1 MSATESASTPAQA
14 GVPASPKA
22 RPNGAGR
29 KPAGFARD
37 VPVPEGFTMARHMSI
52 IGARLAGPANF
63 TMQLAWPGVGY
74 GVLNSRVESGSALKH
89 PIKRTRTTFTY
100 LAVAM
105 LGTEK
110 DRAAYRKAVNRQHA
124 QVVST
129 ADEPV
134 QYRAMDPRLQTWVA
148 ACLYYGTIDM
158 IEKMHGAP
166 DDATADAI
174 YAYGARFG
182 TTLQMPADAWPVDRA
197 AFDRYWED
205 SLAEVR
211 IDEPVRELLMTL
223 IRLDN
228 MPWWLKNRRS
238 ADFGV
243 FITTG
248 FLPPPFR
255 EAMKLAWTDDDQAR
269 FDRLMQRYGRRE
281 RLLPRFLRVLPF
293 RLLLWD
299 MRIRQRLGLPLV

>member
-1 MSATESASTPAQA
+1 MSATDSASTPAY
-14 GVPASPKA
+14 GK
-22 RPNGAGR
+22 GAV
-29 KPAGFARD
+29 RD
-37 VPVPEGFTMARHMSI
+37 VPVPDGFKMSRHMSM

-89 PIKRTRTTFTY
+89 PIKRSRTTFTY

-105 LGTEK
+105 LGTEQ
-110 DRAAYRKAVNRQHA
+110 DRTAFRQAVNRQHA

-129 ADEPV
+129 PDEPV

-148 ACLYYGTIDM
+148 ACLYYGTVDM
-158 IEKMHGAP
+158 IEKMHGP
-166 DDATADAI
+166 LDDATADAL

-182 TTLQMPADAWPVDRA
+182 TTLQMPAEAWPVDRA

-211 IDEPVRELLMTL
+211 IDEPVREMLMTL

-228 MPWWLKNRRS
+228 MPWWLKNKRS
-238 ADFGV
+238 AAFGI

-248 FLPPPFR
+248 FLPPAFR
-255 EAMKLAWTDDDQAR
+255 EAMKLAWTDDDQAK
-269 FDRLMQRYGRRE
+269 FDRLMKRYGRHE
-281 RLLPRFLRVLPF
+281 RLMPRFLRALPF
-293 RLLLWD
+293 RMLLWD
-299 MRIRQRLGLPLV
+299 MRLRKRLGLALV